1 MDVGAKEKL
10 AKLVKELRNDTSQKE
25 FAKSLG
31 VTYSAIQS
39 WENAEV
45 TPSSENLIRIS
56 KAAGYSL
63 EELLSYLDGKP
74 IETPTN
80 VERLVA
86 QIKSMPPKDLAIVAR
101 AVGDRLSAIAS

>member
-1 MDVGAKEKL
+1 MDALAKDKL
-10 AKLVKELRNDTSQKE
+10 AKLVKELRKDLSQKE
-25 FAKSLG
+25 FAKALG

-45 TPSSENLIRIS
+45 TPGAENLMRIA

-63 EELLSYLDGKP
+63 EELISYLNGKP
-74 IETPTN
+74 VESPTN
-80 VERLVA
+80 VEKLVA
-86 QIKSMPPKDLAIVAR
+86 QIKTMPTKELAEVAR

>member
-1 MDVGAKEKL
+1 MDAKAKERL
-10 AKLVKELRNDTSQKE
+10 AKLIKDLRKGLSQKE

-45 TPSSENLIRIS
+45 TPSSENLIKIS

-63 EELLSYLDGKP
+63 EELISFLNGQP
-74 IETPTN
+74 
-80 VERLVA
+80 VERPSSIEKLVA
-86 QIKSMPPKDLAIVAR
+86 QIQTMPTKELAAVAR